1 MQQVQEYAR
10 RNAEQAEEDGLDD
23 ERRALLLALHQLTE
37 RGDKQVM
44 PKEIRAAMA
53 DFMEDEEHA
62 AIKLPWIGYRLR
74 EFGLLRKHTR
84 QGSLYPI
91 TKEVILDL
99 MQRYGVG
106 VPASL

>member
-1 MQQVQEYAR
+1 LQQVQEYAR

-23 ERRALLLALHQLTE
+23 ERRALLLALHSLAE
-37 RGDKQVM
+37 KGKEQVM
-44 PKEIRAAMA
+44 PKEIKEAMA
-53 DFMEDEEHA
+53 AFMEDEEHA
-62 AIKLPWIGYRLR
+62 AIKPSWIGYRLR
-74 EFGLLRKHTR
+74 EFGLQRKRTR

-99 MQRYGVG
+99 MCRYGVE